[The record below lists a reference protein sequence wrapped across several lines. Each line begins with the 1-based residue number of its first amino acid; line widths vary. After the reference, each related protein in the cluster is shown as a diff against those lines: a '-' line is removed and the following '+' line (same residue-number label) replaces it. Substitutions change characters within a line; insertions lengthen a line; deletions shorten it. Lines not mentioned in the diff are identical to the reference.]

1 MAVVLRPC
9 AQRDVLFTWEP
20 VSLFSLAGIPEMS
33 YFFDIFY
40 LDFMTSSSLAPYH
53 GAGRGQENALV
64 A

>member
-1 MAVVLRPC
+1 
-9 AQRDVLFTWEP
+9 
-20 VSLFSLAGIPEMS
+20 MS